1 MKKTAESITGSSIFL
16 LVTVIASVL
25 LIPAVASTERTGLT
39 DKTLVV
45 WVSPANLTQRG
56 GSALAVNDTTIDR
69 FNGVVFAELES
80 SVWMP
85 GSNNYSR
92 TRKEQSDW
100 PKETAIF
107 LQ

>member
-1 MKKTAESITGSSIFL
+1 MKTAGNVVVRLLGILLLTAAGL
-16 LVTVIASVL
+16 KGWQLVTEPV
-25 LIPAVASTERTGLT
+25 E
-39 DKTLVV
+39 
-45 WVSPANLTQRG
+45 RG
-56 GSALAVNDTTIDR
+56 GSALTVNDTTIDR
-69 FNGVVFAELES
+69 FNVVVFAELES

-92 TRKEQSDW
+92 THKEQSDW